1 VKKVPAQGCSTL
13 IAWTFLPGLPDWFGM
28 LVLGFALV
36 LACFL
41 LVKLYRRTR
50 EEYERRVEV
59 ERNSRWTNHLQQ
71 LTGALSRSTTAAAV
85 IDASVPEFLHAL
97 NAAAGA
103 IVVVSE
109 DGAHAELVHSV
120 GYDPPFTVA
129 ANTVIARDSPFGRAV
144 WTREVQIVERP
155 RTGDTDARVPTA
167 GGTTALAPLIA
178 GNRVVA
184 VLTVSFR
191 GVRGLTPDEQD
202 FLLTAG
208 RRTAEAIQ
216 RAALY
221 EAAQRARAEA
231 EQLRTRANEELRERQ
246 RAEEALRESETK
258 YRSLA
263 TRTSRLYALS
273 AALSESLTVDA
284 VAKALVRRGKV
295 VAGASAAS
303 VAMLVENGAELQV
316 LHAEEYTPQ
325 VAEAWHRFP
334 LMPGLCWTA
343 AVQTGKPVFAG
354 SFAEW
359 RAKFPASASLAADG
373 GFASLAALPLMVE
386 EAPVGVLAFHFTAP
400 VSFDAEYQ
408 ALLVSVAHHCAQAI
422 DRARLYETAQR
433 ARLEAE
439 AANRSKDDFLSTVS
453 HELRTP
459 LTAVLGWA
467 SMLRKG
473 LPDPARA
480 RRAVDAI
487 CSNAERQA
495 QLIDELLDVSR
506 IVGGRTVLE
515 LRDIDLRDSLRGA
528 VEAVMPLAESKG
540 LEVRLGAHPTVP
552 VTADPRRLEQI
563 FLNLLSNA
571 VKFTPPGGRVTVDAE
586 VTGPQVQ
593 VRVTDNGSG
602 IDPEFLPHV
611 FERFRQAETDTSR
624 RVDGL
629 GLGLFIARQLVEA
642 QSGSIRAESGGPG
655 TGATFIV
662 SLQVATGRNAAR
674 QPSAEVRPQ
683 GSADRAGANLSL
695 KGIRV
700 LIVDD
705 EPDVRELMTAA
716 LERFGAAVTSVGSA
730 RDALAVLSRRS
741 IDVLLADLAM
751 PGQDGYALIRDV
763 RALPSSRAAVPAAAV
778 TACARDD
785 ERQRALAAGFQ
796 LHLTKPLQPEQLAQ
810 AVSALARAASRPE
823 SAEVAPAAA
832 TPASNV
838 PSPAS
843 NI

>member
-1 VKKVPAQGCSTL
+1 MKKVPCPGCGNL
-13 IAWTFLPGLPDWFGM
+13 FAWTFAPGLPDWFAM
-28 LVLGFALV
+28 LALAFALV

-50 EEYERRVEV
+50 QEYERRVEV

-71 LTGALSRSTTAAAV
+71 LTGALSRSTTATAV
-85 IDASVPEFLHAL
+85 IEASVPEFLHAL

-103 IVVVSE
+103 IALVSE
-109 DGAHAELVHSV
+109 DAKRADFVHGV
-120 GYDPPFTVA
+120 GYDPP
-129 ANTVIARDSPFGRAV
+129 IAHSGERDFSRESALGRAV
-144 WTREVQIVERP
+144 WSREVLTIAP
-155 RTGDTDARVPTA
+155 PGSSGAAGDHESIALPNA

-184 VLTVSFR
+184 VLSVSFR
-191 GVRGLTPDEQD
+191 EVRRLSPDEHD
-202 FLLTAG
+202 FLLTGG

-231 EQLRTRANEELRERQ
+231 EHLRTRANEELRERQ
-246 RAEEALRESETK
+246 KIEGALRESETK

-273 AALSESLTVDA
+273 AALSESLTLDA
-284 VAKALVRRGKV
+284 VAKALVRRGQV

-303 VAMLVENGAELQV
+303 VAMLVENGTELQV

-325 VAEAWHRFP
+325 VAEAWHRFR
-334 LMPGLCWTA
+334 LVPGLCWTA
-343 AVQTGKPVFAG
+343 AIQTRRPVFAG

-359 RAKFPASASLAADG
+359 RSRFPASAPLAADG
-373 GFASLAALPLMVE
+373 GFASLAALPLLVE
-386 EAPVGVLAFHFTAP
+386 DAPVGVLAFHFTAP

-408 ALLVSVAHHCAQAI
+408 ALLISVAHHCAQAL

-480 RRAVDAI
+480 SRAIEAI
-487 CSNAERQA
+487 FNNAERQA
-495 QLIDELLDVSR
+495 RLIDELLDVSR
-506 IVGGRTVLE
+506 IVGGRAVLE

-528 VEAVMPLAESKG
+528 VEAIMPLAESKG
-540 LEVRLGAHPTVP
+540 LEVALGAHPTVP
-552 VTADPRRLEQI
+552 VTADPRRLEQV

-571 VKFTPPGGRVTVDAE
+571 VKFTPPAGRVSIDAE
-586 VTGPQVQ
+586 VAGQLVQ
-593 VRVTDNGSG
+593 VRVSDTGSG
-602 IDPEFLPHV
+602 IDPDFLPHV
-611 FERFRQAETDTSR
+611 FERFRQAEGDTAR

-642 QSGSIRAESGGPG
+642 QGGTIRAESAG
-655 TGATFIV
+655 TGAGASFIV
-662 SLQVATGRNAAR
+662 SLPVAGGRNASR
-674 QPSAEVRPQ
+674 QPAEARSPAAPDRPPE
-683 GSADRAGANLSL
+683 DLSL

-705 EPDVRELMTAA
+705 EPDVRELMTTT
-716 LERFGAAVTSVGSA
+716 LEAFGAAVTSVGSA
-730 RDALAVLSRRS
+730 RDALAVLSRRQV
-741 IDVLLADLAM
+741 DVLLADIAM

-763 RALPSSRAAVPAAAV
+763 RALPRTRAAAVPAAAV

-796 LHLTKPLQPEQLAQ
+796 LHLTKPLQPEELAH
-810 AVSALARAASRPE
+810 AVSSLART
-823 SAEVAPAAA
+823 SARV
-832 TPASNV
+832 
-838 PSPAS
+838 
-843 NI
+843 